1 MGAVGFYIYKQR
13 PTQQRTDLLYHIV
26 RYEPLK
32 LTVVERGQLESADNR
47 DVICRV
53 RAGTKATNL
62 TIKWVI
68 DDGALVRQGQL
79 LVELD
84 DSALQDQ
91 LKAQKILLD
100 TARSKM
106 VQAEENY
113 KIVASQCESDVAT
126 AQVAVELAEID
137 LKKYLEG
144 DYLQAKKEI
153 DGKIKLA
160 QSNFEQQ
167 NERVSYTE
175 RMVKMKYLSEAQ
187 LQAER
192 SKLAAYDV
200 DLKKAEEERRVLED
214 FTKQRSIKDYS
225 NKLEEAKRALDR
237 QIKQSKAK
245 MSQAESDRATS
256 RSIFDQ
262 EEDKHQDIE
271 EQIVNCRMYAPQ
283 DGLVVYYIP
292 EERRFSSNEVMIAN
306 GATVKE
312 GQKMMRI
319 PNLRKM
325 VVNTRVHEAMVRRIH
340 GDVWEQTGF
349 SDAVRAALMMN
360 PDSWSRTVSLY
371 SMPDFKDKYRDFFHD
386 IDLRKTQDGHKAS
399 IRIDAASDKIL
410 PGHVKSV
417 ATVASQQDWMSAD
430 VKVYT
435 TYVSIDE
442 IDESIEGLK
451 TGMSAE
457 VTIQIDGAEEEVL
470 ALPLQSIVGGTEL
483 GPNRKCYVKTPEGPK
498 ERDIVIGL
506 SNEKMAEIR
515 SGLEPGDQIVLN
527 PRVLL
532 GEKVRV
538 RTGSDDAG
546 DDNGES
552 KKKRGN
558 KGGSKN
564 GKSKLEMMPPMKNGN
579 GPPMAGQPSKSQGS

>member
-1 MGAVGFYIYKQR
+1 
-13 PTQQRTDLLYHIV
+13 LLYHTV
-26 RYEPLK
+26 RYEPIK

-53 RAGTKATNL
+53 RAGNKASSL

-68 DDGALVRQGQL
+68 DDGTLVRQGQL

-84 DSALQDQ
+84 DSALQDM
-91 LKAQKILLD
+91 LKTQKIALD
-100 TARSKM
+100 TARDNM
-106 VQAEENY
+106 IQAEENY
-113 KIVASQCESDVAT
+113 KIVASQCESEIAT
-126 AQVAVELAEID
+126 ARVAVELAEID
-137 LKKYLEG
+137 LKKYLKG
-144 DYLQAKKEI
+144 DYLQEKKRI
-153 DGKIKLA
+153 DGTIKLA
-160 QSNFEQQ
+160 QSNYEQQ

-175 RMVKMKYLSEAQ
+175 RMVKMKYLSPAQ

-192 SKLAAYDV
+192 SKLDAYEV
-200 DLKKAEEERRVLED
+200 DLKKAEEERRVLEE
-214 FTKQRSIKDYS
+214 FTKDRSTKDFE

-237 QIKQSKAK
+237 QMIQSKAK
-245 MSQAESDRATS
+245 LSQAQAQQKTKHL
-256 RSIFDQ
+256 IFDQ
-262 EEDKHQDIE
+262 EEDKFLDIE
-271 EQIVNCRMYAPQ
+271 EQIANCRMYAPQ

-312 GQKMMRI
+312 GQKLMRI

-325 VVNTRVHEAMVRRIH
+325 LVNTRVHEAMVRRIH

-349 SDAVRAALMMN
+349 SDGLRAGLMMN
-360 PDSWSRTVSLY
+360 PDSLSRTVSLY
-371 SMPDFKDKYRDFFHD
+371 SMPDFKDKYRDYFHE

-442 IDESIEGLK
+442 IDDSIEGLK

-470 ALPLQSIVGGTEL
+470 ALPLQAIVGGTEL

-515 SGLEPGDQIVLN
+515 SGLEPGDQVVLN

-538 RTGSDDAG
+538 RTGGDDAG

-552 KKKRGN
+552 KKKRGS
-558 KGGSKN
+558 KGASKN
-564 GKSKLEMMPPMKNGN
+564 GKSKIEMMPPMKNGN